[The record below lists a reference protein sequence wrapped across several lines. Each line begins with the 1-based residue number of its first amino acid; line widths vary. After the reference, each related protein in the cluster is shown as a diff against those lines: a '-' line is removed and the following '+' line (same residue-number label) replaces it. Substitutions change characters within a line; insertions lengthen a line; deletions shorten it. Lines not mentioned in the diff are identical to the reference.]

1 MKLRTW
7 ITWAVAVLFCSAGL
21 ALATRAPD
29 VAGTCLCVALALFVV
44 AMGMDSARDARAA
57 RQLHHTITLNP
68 EGFVDGSRASS
79 EVTYWGGYQP
89 KRTSAAEPRPP
100 GEE

>member
-7 ITWAVAVLFCSAGL
+7 ITWAVAVLFCCAGL

-29 VAGTCLCVALALFVV
+29 VAGTCLCIALALFVV

-57 RQLHHTITLNP
+57 RSATLTLKLD
-68 EGFVDGSRASS
+68 EA
-79 EVTYWGGYQP
+79 GYPVGIEQGP
-89 KRTSAAEPRPP
+89 AARSTQR
-100 GEE
+100 